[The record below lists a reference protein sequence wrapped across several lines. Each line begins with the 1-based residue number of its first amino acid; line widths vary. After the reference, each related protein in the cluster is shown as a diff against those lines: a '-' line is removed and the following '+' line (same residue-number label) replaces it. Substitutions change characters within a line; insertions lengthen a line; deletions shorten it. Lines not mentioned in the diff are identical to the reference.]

1 MNPGFY
7 NTISTRFADW
17 NYSHPYF
24 LYAFIRAMKPAVV
37 VECGLYR
44 AFAACWMARALQE
57 NNTGKL
63 VAIDNFSLKEHVER
77 YGDPRKHAEDNLR
90 ACGVD
95 GWVEIRE
102 GETNDE
108 NLWPESADVV
118 YLDAWHSHDA
128 AWFELDKA
136 VQIGA
141 KVIAL
146 DDTENC
152 VGPRLLV
159 DKTVN
164 NYAPMESYQRLDL
177 HSDNGLTI
185 FVKKQPRRLITFSQ
199 ELPYPNPGVDL
210 RPLTPEQ
217 QAEHFKEAS
226 AITGLD
232 YSSILN
238 QTEHDQDV

>member
-1 MNPGFY
+1 MNFY
-7 NTISTRFADW
+7 DTVSSRFSDW

-44 AFAACWMARALQE
+44 AFTACWMARALQE
-57 NNTGKL
+57 NNAGKL
-63 VAIDNFSLKEHVER
+63 IAIDNFSLKEHVER
-77 YGDPRKHAEDNLR
+77 YGDPRTHAEDNLR

-95 GWVEIRE
+95 GWVEIHE
-102 GETNDE
+102 GETNDDE
-108 NLWPESADVV
+108 LWPESADVV
-118 YLDAWHSHDA
+118 YLDAWHSHNAA
-128 AWFELDKA
+128 AWELRKA
-136 VQIGA
+136 VNIGA

-159 DKTVN
+159 DETFAN
-164 NYAPMESYQRLDL
+164 NLSYLEADYQRLDL

-199 ELPYPNPGVDL
+199 ELPYPDPGVDL
-210 RPLTPEQ
+210 RPLTLEQ
-217 QAEHFKEAS
+217 QKAHFDEAS

-232 YSSILN
+232 YFSILD
-238 QTEHDQDV
+238 QTEHT